1 VTVTVTDLVTAGG
14 HVAGAGVTVTVLVTA
29 GGQTAAEVL
38 VVGTAG
44 AGVEVGAAVIGCG
57 CHGVT
62 TG

>member
-1 VTVTVTDLVTAGG
+1 MVTAGA
-14 HVAGAGVTVTVLVTA
+14 HVAGAGVIVTVLVTA
-29 GGQTAAEVL
+29 GGQTAAEV

-44 AGVEVGAAVIGCG
+44 AGVVVGAAVVGCG